1 MMRRFLLSFVLA
13 MCVVVTAR
21 AEQDLYNPLAVGL
34 RWDVD
39 VDVKT
44 LSGETLHGTAVR
56 EVTGTETVNNHLYFV
71 VLTSFTGLPTMKDTT
86 MYRRKTARGVFA
98 FSSLDTAKQ
107 EYLEAVLPLVV
118 GQTWKTVV
126 AGQPMTTTVEGKE
139 AMTVGDKKYENCM
152 KISYKAS
159 SGIVSGIYYQAP
171 DVGNVLE
178 TTTVAGSVYTFTL
191 KKFSGLK

>member
-1 MMRRFLLSFVLA
+1 MMRRFLLSLVLA
-13 MCVVVTAR
+13 MGVVVTAR

-44 LSGETLHGTAVR
+44 LNGETLHGTAVR
-56 EVTGTETVNNHLYFV
+56 EITGTERVNNHLYFI
-71 VLTSFTGLPTMKDTT
+71 VLTTFSGLPDMKDTT
-86 MYRRKTARGVFA
+86 MYRRKTARAVFA
-98 FSSLDTAKQ
+98 FSSLDPSKQ
-107 EYLEAVLPLVV
+107 EYLEAVLPLEV
-118 GQTWKTVV
+118 GQTWKTTV

-139 AMTVGDKKYENCM
+139 AVTVGDKTYPDCM

-159 SGIVSGIYYQAP
+159 SGMVSGMYYQAP
-171 DVGNVLE
+171 DVGNILE